1 MSPRPEVREDR
12 ACGDT
17 VLADAVDD
25 APQAGRRDAC
35 VCVRLVLLSL
45 VQVYTSNKSRT
56 PIKTYT
62 TMLFIVTRNALRTYT
77 KMAMSHFLKQR

>member
-45 VQVYTSNKSRT
+45 VQDPAWSRES
-56 PIKTYT
+56 
-62 TMLFIVTRNALRTYT
+62 
-77 KMAMSHFLKQR
+77 KMVGRMS